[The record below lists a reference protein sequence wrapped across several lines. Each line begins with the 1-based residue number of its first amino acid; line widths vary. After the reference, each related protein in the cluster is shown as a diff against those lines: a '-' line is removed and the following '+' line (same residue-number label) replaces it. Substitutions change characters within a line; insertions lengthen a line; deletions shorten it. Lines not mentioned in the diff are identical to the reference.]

1 MIERGGIML
10 ERVVFALRENTKN
23 RLRVSL
29 DSLVQDIESHHVKVA
44 YAVCIGEEQ
53 YTEQNG
59 NGAICDAEE
68 VRGMGVAVY
77 DADTADRCTL
87 YITDSSRQY
96 DFWRGYGRY
105 VLPYRHEENQ
115 TEAFEGAEYLI
126 ERLDEIDYEVV
137 DMAYR
142 RLAGI
147 PWEILRTKRC
157 IVRETIE
164 EDVDSLY
171 DIYEGPMV
179 TEYMEK
185 LYEDRN
191 EEIAYIRDYRRRMYG
206 FYGYG
211 IWTILT
217 KQEGKIIGR
226 AGISWREEFDVP
238 ELGFVI
244 GVPWQRQGYAY
255 EVCSAILNYAWKEI
269 GFKQIQAL
277 VMEHNEKSA
286 ALCRKLGFKNHGVT
300 MVEGV
305 RYLLY
310 KLRLKCD
317 CGV

>member
-29 DSLVQDIESHHVKVA
+29 DSLVQDIESHHVKAA

-53 YTEQNG
+53 YMEQNG

-68 VRGMGVAVY
+68 VCGMGAAVY
-77 DADTADRCTL
+77 GTNTADQCTL

-164 EDVDSLY
+164 EDVDRLY

-191 EEIAYIRDYRRRMYG
+191 EEIAYIRDYRKRMYG

-217 KQEGKIIGR
+217 KQEGEIIGR

-317 CGV
+317 CGA